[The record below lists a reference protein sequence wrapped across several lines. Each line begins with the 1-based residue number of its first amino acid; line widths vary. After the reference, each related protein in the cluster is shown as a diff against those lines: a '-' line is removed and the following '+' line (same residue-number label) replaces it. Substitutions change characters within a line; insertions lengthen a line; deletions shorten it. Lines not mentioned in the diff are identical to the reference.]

1 MSFSAVDHGMMARAL
16 QLAERGLWTTSPNP
30 RVGCVVVR
38 DGEIVGEG
46 WHVQAGEPHAEVHAL
61 RAAGARARGATAYV
75 TLEPCSHYG
84 RTPPCAEALIAAGV
98 SRVVCAMT
106 DPNPLV
112 AGKGLT
118 MLQAAGI
125 ETASGLLENEARGLN
140 IGFVS
145 RMTRGRPWLR
155 LKVAASLD
163 GKTALNNGLSQW
175 ITGPDARRDGHAWR
189 ARACA
194 ILTGIGT
201 VRDDDPQLSVR
212 DVATTRQPLRVLVD
226 SKLEIS
232 PTARILQDGPVLI
245 VGAVENAEKMALLRS
260 TGNFVE
266 ILNNSA
272 GKVDLKAL
280 LELLAQ
286 RGINEVHAEAGFKLN
301 GSLLREGLVDELLL
315 YLAPCLIGHQA
326 SSLFNL
332 PALTT
337 LDDKSRLQIRD
348 LRQVGA
354 DCLSAVGPH
363 TAHPASFLKRT
374 VRHSMVSASSNNK
387 RPLSNS
393 PMPAAS
399 FSASAACM
407 VPIMPVSG
415 AKTPITAQ
423 RTSSTSSPS
432 GKRQ

>member
-1 MSFSAVDHGMMARAL
+1 MSFSADDFRLMARAL
-16 QLAERGLWTTSPNP
+16 QVAERGLWTTSPNP

-38 DGEIVGEG
+38 DGQIVGEG
-46 WHVQAGEPHAEVHAL
+46 WHEKAGEPHAEVHAL
-61 RAAGARARGATAYV
+61 RAAGNKAKGATAYV

-98 SRVVCAMT
+98 SRVVAAMT

-112 AGKGLT
+112 SGKGLAL
-118 MLQAAGI
+118 LQAAGI
-125 ETASGLLENEARGLN
+125 ETASGLLENEARELN

-155 LKVAASLD
+155 LKAAASLD
-163 GKTALNNGLSQW
+163 GKTALNNGVSQW

-201 VRDDDPQLSVR
+201 VRDDDPSLTVR
-212 DVATTRQPLRVLVD
+212 DVATTRQPLRVVVD
-226 SKLEIS
+226 SRLEIL
-232 PTARILQDGPVLI
+232 PTARILQGEPVLI
-245 VGAVENAEKMALLRS
+245 VGAIENAEKMALLRS

-266 ILNNSA
+266 ILNNGA

-315 YLAPCLIGHQA
+315 YLAPCLIGHDA
-326 SSLFNL
+326 SGLFNL
-332 PALTT
+332 PELTS
-337 LDDKSRLQIRD
+337 LDGKQRLKIRD
-348 LRQVGA
+348 LRQLGEDIRLIA
-354 DCLSAVGPH
+354 R
-363 TAHPASFLKRT
+363 FR
-374 VRHSMVSASSNNK
+374 
-387 RPLSNS
+387 
-393 PMPAAS
+393 
-399 FSASAACM
+399 
-407 VPIMPVSG
+407 
-415 AKTPITAQ
+415 
-423 RTSSTSSPS
+423 
-432 GKRQ
+432 